1 MTEEQILND
10 GKCPRCQTPYGDLP
24 YCYRCAQKRLAWL
37 GLATFLITPIL
48 GFGACLSQFD
58 LHGPTT
64 PLVRFGMILFFVG
77 PLVGIV
83 MMIVAFVRMRR

>member
-1 MTEEQILND
+1 MNTERQPGDEVCP
-10 GKCPRCQTPYGDLP
+10 KCRTPYGDLP

-37 GLATFLITPIL
+37 GFATFLLTPVL
-48 GFGACLSQFD
+48 GFGACISQFD

-64 PLVRFGMILFFVG
+64 PVVTLGMGLFFIG

-83 MMIVAFVRMRR
+83 IMIVAFVRMRR